1 MIGMVIV
8 SHSYWL
14 AQGVLELARQMGG
27 SEMPIAA
34 AGGLDMPD
42 HPIGTD
48 ASLILSAIQ
57 SVYGPDGVIVLMD
70 MGSAILS
77 TETALDMLTEEQR
90 SRILLSPAPLVE
102 GAITAAVQ
110 IRLGQ
115 SLEAIAQEMSKA
127 LAPKQAQLGA
137 ESVRDA
143 DDGGAGLSTSDE
155 AQRLR
160 LKVPNALGLHARP
173 AARLVQTVGR
183 FKASVSLR
191 NVTTNSPFVNAASL
205 NNVATLGARFG
216 HEIEFSAI
224 GEQAAEAL
232 QAIQVLAAQNFGD
245 PLEDAPTV
253 PAAPRYQASEARE
266 GVLRGLAASSG
277 IAIGPVRRLERPKLT
292 ITPQAVSDAQA
303 EVERFYRSVEQ
314 ARADIAINQRL
325 TAQKTS
331 AHDAMIFEAHVLLLQ
346 DESLLQPTEEAIRQN
361 QQDAATAWKAAIDA
375 MVARYRSLDDPLLSA
390 RAADVE
396 DVGLRVLGHL
406 LEINLDLTLSG
417 PGILIADDL
426 SPSETARLDTGLVQ
440 GICTAAG
447 SPTSHSAILARA
459 LGIPA
464 VVGMGEA
471 ITLLAPETM
480 LIVDGTQGEVHVQP
494 SEATLNTYRQ
504 QVEEEQR
511 RRAEA
516 LKRSQQ
522 LGQTQ
527 DGHRV
532 EIFANVGSVNEV
544 RRAVEQG
551 AEGIGLLRTEFLFLD
566 RLDAPTEDE
575 QYEAFC
581 AIGEALAGRPMVI
594 RTLDVGGDKP
604 LAYVEQPDEAN
615 PFLGKRAIRLSLAQ
629 PDLFKT
635 QLRAVLR
642 ASVRYPLLL
651 MFPMIAIVDEFKQA
665 VALLEVCRAELNIHE
680 PRFPVGMMVE
690 VPSAA
695 IDAAS
700 FAPHVDFFSVGTNDL
715 TQYVFA
721 AERGNA
727 NVAYLANDNHP
738 VILRLI
744 RQVVEAAKQHGKW
757 VGVCGEL
764 AGDLSAVQALVGMGV
779 RELSMSASRIPAI
792 KEAVFALNYE
802 QSQESAA
809 RL

>member
-1 MIGMVIV
+1 MIGLVIV

-27 SEMPIAA
+27 DEMPMAT
-34 AGGLDMPD
+34 AGGLDLPD

-48 ASLILSAIQ
+48 AALILAAIE
-57 SVYGPDGVIVLMD
+57 SVYSDDGVIVLMD

-77 TETALDMLTEEQR
+77 TETALDMLPEEQR
-90 SRILLSPAPLVE
+90 GRVVLSPAPLVE

-115 SLEAIAQEMSKA
+115 PLEAIVAEMRKA
-127 LAPKQAQLGA
+127 LAPKQAQLGDTPPAA
-137 ESVRDA
+137 EEASASAQAA
-143 DDGGAGLSTSDE
+143 DG
-155 AQRLR
+155 QRLC

-183 FKASVSLR
+183 FKASVTLR
-191 NVTTNSPFVNAASL
+191 NLTTNSQPVNAASL

-216 HEIEFSAI
+216 HELEFTAT
-224 GEQAAEAL
+224 GEQAAEVL

-245 PLEDAPTV
+245 PVDEAPV
-253 PAAPRYQASEARE
+253 VAPAPRAEPERGATA

-277 IAIGPVRRLERPKLT
+277 IAIGQARRLQRPRLT
-292 ITPQAVSDAQA
+292 ITPQPVEDIEA
-303 EVERFYRSVEQ
+303 EVARFYRSVEL
-314 ARADIAINQRL
+314 ARADIAVNQRL

-331 AHDAMIFEAHVLLLQ
+331 AHDAMIFEAHALLLQ
-346 DESLLQPTEEAIRQN
+346 DESLLQPTEEAIRQK
-361 QQDAATAWKAAIDA
+361 QQDAPTAWKAAVDD

-406 LEINLDLTLSG
+406 LGVDLDLTLSG
-417 PGILIADDL
+417 PGILIAEDL
-426 SPSETARLDTGLVQ
+426 SPSETARLDTSLVQ
-440 GICTAAG
+440 GICTVAG

-464 VVGMGEA
+464 VVGMGNA
-471 ITLLAPETM
+471 LNQLDADAL
-480 LIVDGTQGEVHVQP
+480 LIVDGTQGEVYVQP
-494 SEATLNTYRQ
+494 SEEVLARYRAQ
-504 QVEEEQR
+504 LEQEQQR
-511 RRAEA
+511 RADA

-522 LGQTQ
+522 RAQTQ
-527 DGHRV
+527 DGYRV
-532 EIFANVGSVNEV
+532 EVFANIGSVNEV
-544 RRAVEQG
+544 QRAVEQG

-604 LAYVEQPDEAN
+604 LAYVDQPGEAN
-615 PFLGKRAIRLSLAQ
+615 PFLGQRAIRLSLAQ

-642 ASVRYPLLL
+642 ASLRYPLLL

-665 VALLEVCRAELNIHE
+665 VTLLEACRAELNIHA

-695 IDAAS
+695 IDATS
-700 FAPHVDFFSVGTNDL
+700 FAPHVDFFSIGTNDL

-744 RQVVEAAKQHGKW
+744 REVVRAAQQHNKW

-764 AGDLSAVQALVGMGV
+764 AGDLNAVEALVGMGV
-779 RELSMSASRIPAI
+779 RELSMSASRIPAV
-792 KEAVFALNYE
+792 KEAVFALSYT
-802 QSQESAA
+802 QAQQAA
-809 RL
+809 DRL

>member
-1 MIGMVIV
+1 MIGLVIV
-8 SHSYWL
+8 SHSYSL

-27 SEMPIAA
+27 NEMPIAA
-34 AGGLDMPD
+34 AGGLNLPE

-48 ASLILSAIQ
+48 AALILAAIK
-57 SVYGPDGVIVLMD
+57 SVYSPDGVIVLMD

-77 TETALDMLTEEQR
+77 TETALDLLSEEQR
-90 SRILLSPAPLVE
+90 ARVVLSPAPLVE

-115 SLEAIAQEMSKA
+115 PLEAIVTEMRKS
-127 LAPKQAQLGA
+127 LAPKQAQLGDTTPADA
-137 ESVRDA
+137 EAPASTQAV
-143 DDGGAGLSTSDE
+143 DG
-155 AQRLR
+155 QRLC

-183 FKASVSLR
+183 FKASVMLR
-191 NVTTNSPFVNAASL
+191 NLTTNSPAVSAASL

-216 HEIEFSAI
+216 HELEFTAT

-245 PLEDAPTV
+245 PLEIAASV
-253 PAAPRYQASEARE
+253 PAVLRRDIREARP

-277 IAIGPVRRLERPKLT
+277 IAIGRARRLERPKLT
-292 ITPQAVSDAQA
+292 ITPQPVNDVQA
-303 EVERFYRSVEQ
+303 EVARFYQSVEQ
-314 ARADIAINQRL
+314 ARADIEMNQRL

-331 AHDAMIFEAHVLLLQ
+331 AHDAMIFEAHALLLQ
-346 DESLLQPTEEAIRQN
+346 DESLLQPTEEAIRHK
-361 QQDAATAWKAAIDA
+361 QQDAPTAWKAAVDA

-396 DVGLRVLGHL
+396 DVGLRVLGYL
-406 LEINLDLTLSG
+406 LGVNFDLTLSG
-417 PGILIADDL
+417 PGILVAEDL
-426 SPSETARLDTGLVQ
+426 SPSETARLDTSLVQ
-440 GICTAAG
+440 GICTVAG

-464 VVGMGEA
+464 VVGIGNVLNQLEA
-471 ITLLAPETM
+471 DAM
-480 LIVDGTQGEVHVQP
+480 LIVDGTQGEVHIQP
-494 SEATLNTYRQ
+494 SEEVLARYRAQ
-504 QVEEEQR
+504 LEQEQQR
-511 RRAEA
+511 RADA

-522 LGQTQ
+522 RAQTQ

-532 EIFANVGSVNEV
+532 EVFANIGSVNEV
-544 RRAVEQG
+544 QRAVEQG

-604 LAYVEQPDEAN
+604 LAYVEQPEEAN
-615 PFLGKRAIRLSLAQ
+615 PFLGQRAIRLSLAQ
-629 PDLFKT
+629 PNLFKT

-665 VALLEVCRAELNIHE
+665 VALLDTCRAELNIHA

-700 FAPHVDFFSVGTNDL
+700 FAPYVDFFSVGTNDL

-744 RQVVEAAKQHGKW
+744 RDVVQAAQQHNKW

-764 AGDLSAVQALVGMGV
+764 AGDLNAVEALVGMGV

-792 KEAVFALNYE
+792 KEAVFALNYA
-802 QSQESAA
+802 QAQQVAA

>member
-1 MIGMVIV
+1 MIGLVIV
-8 SHSYWL
+8 SHSYSL

-27 SEMPIAA
+27 NEMPIAA
-34 AGGLDMPD
+34 AGGLNLPE

-48 ASLILSAIQ
+48 AALILAAIK
-57 SVYGPDGVIVLMD
+57 SVYSPDGVIVLMD

-77 TETALDMLTEEQR
+77 TETALDLLSEEQR
-90 SRILLSPAPLVE
+90 ARVVLSPAPLVE

-115 SLEAIAQEMSKA
+115 PLEAIVAEMRKA
-127 LAPKQAQLGA
+127 LAPKQAQLGDTTPA
-137 ESVRDA
+137 DGDA
-143 DDGGAGLSTSDE
+143 PASTQTADG
-155 AQRLR
+155 QRLC

-183 FKASVSLR
+183 FKASVMLR
-191 NVTTNSPFVNAASL
+191 NLTTNSPTVSAASL

-216 HEIEFSAI
+216 HELEFTAA

-245 PLEDAPTV
+245 PLEIATST
-253 PAAPRYQASEARE
+253 PAALRRDIREARP
-266 GVLRGLAASSG
+266 GVLHGLAASSG
-277 IAIGPVRRLERPKLT
+277 IAIGRARRLERPKLT
-292 ITPQAVSDAQA
+292 ITPQPVNDVQA
-303 EVERFYRSVEQ
+303 EVARFYQSVEQ
-314 ARADIAINQRL
+314 ARADIEMNQRL

-331 AHDAMIFEAHVLLLQ
+331 AHDAMIFEAHALLLQ
-346 DESLLQPTEEAIRQN
+346 DESLLQPTEEAIRQK
-361 QQDAATAWKAAIDA
+361 QQDAPTAWKVAIDA

-406 LEINLDLTLSG
+406 LGVNLDLTLNG
-417 PGILIADDL
+417 PGILIAEDL
-426 SPSETARLDTGLVQ
+426 SPSETARLDTSLVQ
-440 GICTAAG
+440 GICTVAG

-464 VVGMGEA
+464 VVGIGNVLNQLEA
-471 ITLLAPETM
+471 DAM
-480 LIVDGTQGEVHVQP
+480 LIVDGTQGEVYIQP
-494 SEATLNTYRQ
+494 SEEVLARYRAQ
-504 QVEEEQR
+504 LEQEQQR
-511 RRAEA
+511 RADA

-522 LGQTQ
+522 RAQTQ

-532 EIFANVGSVNEV
+532 EVFANIGSVNEV
-544 RRAVEQG
+544 QRAVEQG

-604 LAYVEQPDEAN
+604 LAYVEQPEEAN
-615 PFLGKRAIRLSLAQ
+615 PFLGQRAIRLSLAQ
-629 PDLFKT
+629 PNLFKT

-665 VALLEVCRAELNIHE
+665 LALLDTCRAELNIHA

-700 FAPHVDFFSVGTNDL
+700 FAPYVDFFSIGTNDL

-727 NVAYLANDNHP
+727 NVAYLAKDNHP

-744 RQVVEAAKQHGKW
+744 RDVVQAAQQHNKW

-764 AGDLSAVQALVGMGV
+764 AGDLNAVEALVGMGV

-792 KEAVFALNYE
+792 KEAVFALNYA
-802 QSQESAA
+802 QAQQVAA

>member
-1 MIGMVIV
+1 MIGLVIV
-8 SHSYWL
+8 SHSYSL

-27 SEMPIAA
+27 DKMPIAA
-34 AGGLDMPD
+34 AGGLDLPE

-48 ASLILSAIQ
+48 AALILAAIK
-57 SVYGPDGVIVLMD
+57 SVYSPEGVIVLMD

-77 TETALDMLTEEQR
+77 AETALDMLPEEQR
-90 SRILLSPAPLVE
+90 ARVVLSPAPLVE

-110 IRLGQ
+110 IRMGQ
-115 SLEAIAQEMSKA
+115 SLEAVAAEMRKA
-127 LAPKQAQLGA
+127 LVPKQAQLGDAPPADIEQPASSQTA
-137 ESVRDA
+137 E
-143 DDGGAGLSTSDE
+143 G
-155 AQRLR
+155 QRLC

-183 FKASVSLR
+183 FKASVVLR
-191 NVTTNSPFVNAASL
+191 NLTTNSPAVSAASL
-205 NNVATLGARFG
+205 NNVATLGARLG
-216 HEIEFSAI
+216 HELEFTAT

-232 QAIQVLAAQNFGD
+232 QAIQMLAAQNFGD
-245 PLEDAPTV
+245 PLEAVTSV
-253 PAAPRYQASEARE
+253 PAAPRRDVGEARP
-266 GVLRGLAASSG
+266 GVLQGLAASGG
-277 IAIGPVRRLERPKLT
+277 IAIGQARRLERPKLT
-292 ITPQAVSDAQA
+292 ITPQPVSDVQA
-303 EVERFYRSVEQ
+303 EVARFYQSIEQ
-314 ARADIAINQRL
+314 ARADIEANQRL
-325 TAQKTS
+325 TAQKTN
-331 AHDAMIFEAHVLLLQ
+331 AHDAMIFEAHALLLQ
-346 DESLLQPTEEAIRQN
+346 DESLLQPTEEAIRQQ
-361 QQDAATAWKAAIDA
+361 QQDAPTAWKAAVDA

-390 RAADVE
+390 RASDVE

-406 LEINLDLTLSG
+406 LGVDLGLTLSG
-417 PGILIADDL
+417 PGILVAEDL
-426 SPSETARLDTGLVQ
+426 SPSETARLDTSLVQ
-440 GICTAAG
+440 GICTVAG

-464 VVGMGEA
+464 VVGMGNA
-471 ITLLAPETM
+471 LKQLDAGVQ
-480 LIVDGTQGEVHVQP
+480 LIVDGTQGEVYVQP
-494 SEATLNTYRQ
+494 SEEVLARYRAQ
-504 QVEEEQR
+504 LEQEQQR
-511 RRAEA
+511 RADA

-522 LGQTQ
+522 HAQTQ

-532 EIFANVGSVNEV
+532 EVFANIGSVNEV

-566 RLDAPTEDE
+566 RLDAPNEDE

-604 LAYVEQPDEAN
+604 LAYVQQPEEAN
-615 PFLGKRAIRLSLAQ
+615 PFLGQRAIRLSLAQ

-665 VALLEVCRAELNIHE
+665 LALLDTCRAELNIHA

-700 FAPHVDFFSVGTNDL
+700 FAPYVDFFSIGTNDL

-727 NVAYLANDNHP
+727 NVAYLAKDNHP

-744 RQVVEAAKQHGKW
+744 RDVVQAAQRHNKW

-764 AGDLSAVQALVGMGV
+764 AGDLNAVEALVGMGV

-792 KEAVFALNYE
+792 KEAVFALNYA
-802 QSQESAA
+802 QAQQVAA

>member
-1 MIGMVIV
+1 
-8 SHSYWL
+8 
-14 AQGVLELARQMGG
+14 VLRR
-27 SEMPIAA
+27 
-34 AGGLDMPD
+34 D
-42 HPIGTD
+42 
-48 ASLILSAIQ
+48 
-57 SVYGPDGVIVLMD
+57 
-70 MGSAILS
+70 
-77 TETALDMLTEEQR
+77 
-90 SRILLSPAPLVE
+90 
-102 GAITAAVQ
+102 
-110 IRLGQ
+110 IR
-115 SLEAIAQEMSKA
+115 E
-127 LAPKQAQLGA
+127 
-137 ESVRDA
+137 
-143 DDGGAGLSTSDE
+143 
-155 AQRLR
+155 
-160 LKVPNALGLHARP
+160 ARP
-173 AARLVQTVGR
+173 
-183 FKASVSLR
+183 
-191 NVTTNSPFVNAASL
+191 
-205 NNVATLGARFG
+205 
-216 HEIEFSAI
+216 
-224 GEQAAEAL
+224 
-232 QAIQVLAAQNFGD
+232 
-245 PLEDAPTV
+245 
-253 PAAPRYQASEARE
+253 

-277 IAIGPVRRLERPKLT
+277 IAIGRARRLERPKLT
-292 ITPQAVSDAQA
+292 ITPQPVNDVQA
-303 EVERFYRSVEQ
+303 EVARFYQSVEQ
-314 ARADIAINQRL
+314 ARADIEMNQRL

-331 AHDAMIFEAHVLLLQ
+331 AHDAMIFEAHALLLQ
-346 DESLLQPTEEAIRQN
+346 DESLLQPTEEAIRHK
-361 QQDAATAWKAAIDA
+361 QQDAPTAWKAAVDA

-396 DVGLRVLGHL
+396 DVGLRVLGYL
-406 LEINLDLTLSG
+406 LGVNLDLTLSG
-417 PGILIADDL
+417 PGILVAEDL
-426 SPSETARLDTGLVQ
+426 SPSETARLDTSLVQ
-440 GICTAAG
+440 GICTVAG

-464 VVGMGEA
+464 VVGIGNVLNQLEA
-471 ITLLAPETM
+471 DAM
-480 LIVDGTQGEVHVQP
+480 LIVDGTQGEVHIQP
-494 SEATLNTYRQ
+494 SEEVLARYRAQ
-504 QVEEEQR
+504 LEQEQQR
-511 RRAEA
+511 RADA

-522 LGQTQ
+522 RAQTQ

-532 EIFANVGSVNEV
+532 EVFANIGSVNEV
-544 RRAVEQG
+544 QRAVEQG

-604 LAYVEQPDEAN
+604 LAYVEQPEEAN
-615 PFLGKRAIRLSLAQ
+615 PFLGQRAIRLSLAQ
-629 PDLFKT
+629 PNLFKT

-665 VALLEVCRAELNIHE
+665 VALLDTCRAELNIHA

-700 FAPHVDFFSVGTNDL
+700 FAPYVDFFSVGTNDL

-744 RQVVEAAKQHGKW
+744 RDVVQAAQQHNKW

-764 AGDLSAVQALVGMGV
+764 AGDLNAVEALVGMGV

-792 KEAVFALNYE
+792 KEAVFALNYA
-802 QSQESAA
+802 QAQQVAA